1 LTLKRGKRHVKSA
14 QEVSKDVKM
23 SSNGGAVAKLLGFI
37 PTDFYNEIASSIDTQ
52 IDNQIENF
60 TKELLTV
67 LFSIMIF
74 RFRC

>member
-1 LTLKRGKRHVKSA
+1 
-14 QEVSKDVKM
+14 M

-60 TKELLTV
+60 AKELLTV
-67 LFSIMIF
+67 LFLIIIF
-74 RFRC
+74 AFTY